1 MVTKEWAILFFCAM
15 KNKPK
20 APSKTKIPK
29 ETLVTLGNRIKALR
43 LKAGFTSYEH
53 FAYEHNFSRAQF
65 GRYESGEDLRY
76 TSLVKVVAAFGL
88 TLEEFF
94 SEGFD

>member
-1 MVTKEWAILFFCAM
+1 M

>member
-15 KNKPK
+15 KTKPK
-20 APSKTKIPK
+20 AKSKTKIPK
-29 ETLVTLGNRIKALR
+29 EVLIPLGERIKSLR
-43 LKAGFTSYEH
+43 LKAGYTSYEH
-53 FAYEHNFSRAQF
+53 FAYEHDFSRAQF